1 MKKYILI
8 ISFLGL
14 LTLLMLFCFTFFSIY
29 SSVESICIQAK
40 HEFNSDCVESLI
52 SYIKSESHTIREKNR
67 AVWALGQFADKKA
80 LPFLEEIEKSAFSG
94 KQCDL
99 DKDICQYEVKKAIKW
114 CTQGNST
121 SWMYRDL

>member
-1 MKKYILI
+1 M
-8 ISFLGL
+8 
-14 LTLLMLFCFTFFSIY
+14 
-29 SSVESICIQAK
+29 ESICIQAK

-52 SYIKSESHTIREKNR
+52 SYIKSESNTIREKNR
-67 AVWALGQFADKKA
+67 AVWALGQFADKKV

-94 KQCDL
+94 KSCDL

-114 CTQGNST
+114 CTQGNLT